1 MGQDPPIK
9 VQTRCKKIWYG
20 NGYGGFYVNPDL
32 LNSSSIVYSIGIG
45 EDISFDLDVIKNH
58 SSTVFG
64 FDPTPRS
71 LQWVNSQQFPSNFH
85 FSAVGISDHDG
96 TTTFFEPEDEKNV
109 SFSAVINH
117 EEGKKG
123 HEAEVKTLHSMMIAN
138 NHSRID
144 VLKMDIEGAEYAV
157 VKNLVQNGLPVNQVL
172 IEFHHRFI
180 SDGIKETMN
189 VVKQLNDLGFKIFGI
204 SDSGNEVSFIKVP

>member
-1 MGQDPPIK
+1 MIMHVVISLREISKRANINGNFIIRTMTLIQKLSHLKKKLMGQDPPIK

-85 FSAVGISDHDG
+85 FSAVTESVVDRFPWTIR
-96 TTTFFEPEDEKNV
+96 
-109 SFSAVINH
+109 SAIMSSICSKPTEMRTKPGV
-117 EEGKKG
+117 
-123 HEAEVKTLHSMMIAN
+123 T
-138 NHSRID
+138 
-144 VLKMDIEGAEYAV
+144 
-157 VKNLVQNGLPVNQVL
+157 P
-172 IEFHHRFI
+172 
-180 SDGIKETMN
+180 
-189 VVKQLNDLGFKIFGI
+189 DL
-204 SDSGNEVSFIKVP
+204 SCSSALSC